1 MNARSSRVLCIFLA
15 LLLTSAALAGCT
27 SATATPTRAAGEA
40 TPTTAGNLSTPT
52 PTAASADPTA
62 TPTEGPIPTE
72 QVNGPQKTVTG
83 MFYAAPRGDY
93 LHLYMYGTDHIYY
106 AFFVLQDVG
115 LDVEKLTY
123 GKTLRVTYVN
133 VDMYM
138 PELGEVVNL
147 DKALVVKVS

>member
-1 MNARSSRVLCIFLA
+1 MSARFNRILLA
-15 LLLTSAALAGCT
+15 ILLASAMLSGCMP
-27 SATATPTRAAGEA
+27 SVATPTQAVGEM
-40 TPTTAGNLSTPT
+40 TPTNAETLASPTPPASTPA
-52 PTAASADPTA
+52 P

-72 QVNGPQKTVTG
+72 QLNGPKTTITG

-93 LHLYMYGTDHIYY
+93 LHLYMYGTDRIYY

-115 LDVEKLTY
+115 LDVEKLAY
-123 GKTLRVTYVN
+123 GKTIRVTYQN

>member
-1 MNARSSRVLCIFLA
+1 MNPRSFRILLV
-15 LLLTSAALAGCT
+15 LLLATAVLAGCMSST
-27 SATATPTRAAGEA
+27 DTPTMSSGDA
-40 TPTTAGNLSTPT
+40 TPTTVASGSTPT
-52 PTAASADPTA
+52 PTVSSVEPTA

-72 QVNGPQKTVTG
+72 QLNGPQKTVTG

-123 GKTLRVTYVN
+123 GKTIRVTYQN

-138 PELGEVVNL
+138 PELGEAVNL
-147 DKALVVKVS
+147 DKALVVKVP